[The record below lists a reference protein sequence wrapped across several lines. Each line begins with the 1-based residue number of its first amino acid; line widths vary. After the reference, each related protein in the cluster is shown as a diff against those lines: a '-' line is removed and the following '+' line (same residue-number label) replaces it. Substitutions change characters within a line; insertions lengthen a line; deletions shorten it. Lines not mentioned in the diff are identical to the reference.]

1 MKRLLSFIF
10 LLAML
15 FTMTTVAGATEES
28 IYTLARRTITVKETI
43 QDNGVVVSTYEHM
56 DAFTQAA
63 KRQYPNLSDYELSQF
78 LMDYM
83 GMDSEGI
90 PEEEALKLLT
100 YDNLSL
106 TSTYLKVNDE
116 GIVEMTAEE
125 MERQIQIA
133 PMASWTSED
142 GYMILDSGFTKLST
156 SGSTRRYSVWMRG
169 VWKKYPA
176 TRLQDVIAIG
186 TNASFDDSFAE
197 KGYVHQ
203 TFKCG
208 ICGNETKRNRD
219 VTESSPK
226 DGDLKI
232 EYKNLLPLLRF
243 NPTIPQCDACEA
255 GNVADSHFATYLCYG
270 VVTSTDAVMQPSY
283 AHKTLGASNIS
294 VSIDSKGG
302 VSFSVGLGSKITT
315 YLARPVTLA

>member
-10 LLAML
+10 LLTML

-63 KRQYPNLSDYELSQF
+63 KRQYPNPSDYEPAQF

-133 PMASWTSED
+133 PICYLSMLWRCNINGCSYA
-142 GYMILDSGFTKLST
+142 TKL
-156 SGSTRRYSVWMRG
+156 
-169 VWKKYPA
+169 
-176 TRLQDVIAIG
+176 
-186 TNASFDDSFAE
+186 
-197 KGYVHQ
+197 
-203 TFKCG
+203 
-208 ICGNETKRNRD
+208 
-219 VTESSPK
+219 
-226 DGDLKI
+226 
-232 EYKNLLPLLRF
+232 
-243 NPTIPQCDACEA
+243 
-255 GNVADSHFATYLCYG
+255 
-270 VVTSTDAVMQPSY
+270 
-283 AHKTLGASNIS
+283 
-294 VSIDSKGG
+294 
-302 VSFSVGLGSKITT
+302 
-315 YLARPVTLA
+315 RP

>member
-10 LLAML
+10 LLTML

-63 KRQYPNLSDYELSQF
+63 RRQYPNLSDYEPAQF

-90 PEEEALKLLT
+90 SEEEALKLLT

-106 TSTYLKVNDE
+106 TSTYLKVNEE

-133 PMASWTSED
+133 PICYLSMLWRCNINGCSYA
-142 GYMILDSGFTKLST
+142 TKL
-156 SGSTRRYSVWMRG
+156 
-169 VWKKYPA
+169 
-176 TRLQDVIAIG
+176 
-186 TNASFDDSFAE
+186 
-197 KGYVHQ
+197 
-203 TFKCG
+203 
-208 ICGNETKRNRD
+208 
-219 VTESSPK
+219 
-226 DGDLKI
+226 
-232 EYKNLLPLLRF
+232 
-243 NPTIPQCDACEA
+243 
-255 GNVADSHFATYLCYG
+255 
-270 VVTSTDAVMQPSY
+270 
-283 AHKTLGASNIS
+283 
-294 VSIDSKGG
+294 
-302 VSFSVGLGSKITT
+302 
-315 YLARPVTLA
+315 RP

>member
-10 LLAML
+10 LLTML

-28 IYTLARRTITVKETI
+28 IYTLARRTITV
-43 QDNGVVVSTYEHM
+43 STYEHM

-63 KRQYPNLSDYELSQF
+63 RRQYPNLSDYEPAQF

-133 PMASWTSED
+133 
-142 GYMILDSGFTKLST
+142 I
-156 SGSTRRYSVWMRG
+156 
-169 VWKKYPA
+169 
-176 TRLQDVIAIG
+176 
-186 TNASFDDSFAE
+186 
-197 KGYVHQ
+197 
-203 TFKCG
+203 
-208 ICGNETKRNRD
+208 
-219 VTESSPK
+219 
-226 DGDLKI
+226 
-232 EYKNLLPLLRF
+232 LLP
-243 NPTIPQCDACEA
+243 I
-255 GNVADSHFATYLCYG
+255 
-270 VVTSTDAVMQPSY
+270 Y
-283 AHKTLGASNIS
+283 AMAL
-294 VSIDSKGG
+294 
-302 VSFSVGLGSKITT
+302 
-315 YLARPVTLA
+315 